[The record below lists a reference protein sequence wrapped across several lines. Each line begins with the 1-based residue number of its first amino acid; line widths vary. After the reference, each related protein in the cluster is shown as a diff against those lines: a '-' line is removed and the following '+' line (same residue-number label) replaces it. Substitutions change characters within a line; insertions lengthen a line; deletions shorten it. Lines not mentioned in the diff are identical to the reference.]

1 MARGNS
7 TERTWII
14 VAAYNEERHIADVV
28 RRVRAAGYR
37 NVVVADDGSKDRTSA
52 LADTAGAHVVR
63 HIINLGK
70 GAALKTGADYA
81 VACGATRLVFI
92 DGDGQHRP
100 EEIRG
105 VLSLLHGK
113 TDIVFTYRAGG
124 DRAPFVRR
132 LGGRIITT
140 MIRLFY
146 TYELKDALCGM
157 RAMTAS
163 AYRKVR
169 WTSRDYS
176 VESEMIANAGIH
188 FLHAREASISTV
200 YHDSYKGM
208 TVIDGLRTVWHLVWW
223 RMTR

>member
-1 MARGNS
+1 MGAMARA
-7 TERTWII
+7 EQTWIV
-14 VAAYNEERHIADVV
+14 VAAYNEEQHITDVV
-28 RRVRAAGYR
+28 KRVRAAGYPHI
-37 NVVVADDGSKDRTSA
+37 VVADDGSKDRTA
-52 LADTAGAHVVR
+52 AFAKRAGAAVVR

-81 VACGATRLVFI
+81 VSQGATRLVFI

-100 EEIRG
+100 EEIPNVLARLRG
-105 VLSLLHGK
+105 EV
-113 TDIVFTYRAGG
+113 DMVFTYRRRTRGM
-124 DRAPFVRR
+124 PLIRR
-132 LGGRIITT
+132 LGGLTITT

-146 TYELKDALCGM
+146 SYDLKDALCGM
-157 RAMTAS
+157 RAMTAA

-188 FLHAREASISTV
+188 FLRTREVEISTI

-208 TVIDGLRTVWHLVWW
+208 TVFDGLRTVWHLMWW
-223 RMTR
+223 RMMR